1 MKTQKKISIPVP
13 PNFLLLRFYIIFSGA
28 IALIAFCWPINVALT
43 FTGRIASNGPT
54 STINSSSEALLEYIA
69 PLDKKLKKGSTLF
82 LFQQPSMKAD
92 MAVLS
97 ARLTSLIKRK
107 STLESTCE
115 SLQRT
120 LSESKNHAIESYK
133 MNALAYKQEAI
144 SKIKLL
150 SYREKI
156 NEVKRDIETH
166 KQRCEE
172 QKSSIMGDIS
182 VVQEEINREQSQND
196 FIREIKAPA
205 DGFLHTLQVKLGQ
218 RINSN
223 QYLANFTAEGTTGA
237 SLTIPLRDRPFV
249 HINDTFRVTSESY
262 LILKS
267 PPVRECKI
275 QSITPDIVLNDKV
288 SGPTTAPIF
297 KAECSFQNSP
307 LSGDYP
313 FLVGMEVDAS
323 TTSEKVSLMTILI
336 NGYRRTILIRR

>member
-1 MKTQKKISIPVP
+1 MAH
-13 PNFLLLRFYIIFSGA
+13 NAMYI
-28 IALIAFCWPINVALT
+28 
-43 FTGRIASNGPT
+43 
-54 STINSSSEALLEYIA
+54 
-69 PLDKKLKKGSTLF
+69 
-82 LFQQPSMKAD
+82 
-92 MAVLS
+92 
-97 ARLTSLIKRK
+97 
-107 STLESTCE
+107 
-115 SLQRT
+115 
-120 LSESKNHAIESYK
+120 
-133 MNALAYKQEAI
+133 
-144 SKIKLL
+144 
-150 SYREKI
+150 
-156 NEVKRDIETH
+156 
-166 KQRCEE
+166 
-172 QKSSIMGDIS
+172 
-182 VVQEEINREQSQND
+182 QND